1 MGEQFKRVQV
11 IMLPTESGSLI
22 RSFDTGKLRLLDTTE
37 LFGHQHLY
45 IISDDEIIEGN
56 WVLHTQD
63 KNIFKVNERYDN
75 SQIYELN
82 LTSSIKKII
91 ATTDT
96 SLQYTKQKTE
106 RGNFENLSFEEGIHK
121 ANFKPTYISKPSQQF
136 ILEYIESYNKGKII
150 TDILVEYEPDME
162 KALLNYYS
170 GGTLIDQKPKIKFK
184 DNTINIKPIKDSW
197 SREELFELFSDY
209 ENENLRLNKD
219 KDAILIKTSYWLE
232 NKL

>member
-136 ILEYIESYNKGKII
+136 ILEYIESYNKGK
-150 TDILVEYEPDME
+150 
-162 KALLNYYS
+162 
-170 GGTLIDQKPKIKFK
+170 FK